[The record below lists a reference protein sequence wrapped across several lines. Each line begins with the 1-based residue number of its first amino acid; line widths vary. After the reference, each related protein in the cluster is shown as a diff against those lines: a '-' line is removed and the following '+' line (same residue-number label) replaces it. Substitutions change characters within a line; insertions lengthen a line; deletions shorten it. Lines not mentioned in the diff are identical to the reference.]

1 MAKQRTSVQKRRK
14 EAARMEKRFQKKK
27 RREEREQAQE
37 EAPGDPGLAPGEDP
51 DLVGIVPGPQ
61 PVTEFHY

>member
-14 EAARMEKRFQKKK
+14 ETSRMEKRLQKKF
-27 RREEREQAQE
+27 RREQRKEELGDQE
-37 EAPGDPGLAPGEDP
+37 EVDPSMDP

-61 PVTEFHY
+61 VIPDYSYKQ

>member
-14 EAARMEKRFQKKK
+14 ELARMEKRFQKKK
-27 RREEREQAQE
+27 RREEREQSKE
-37 EAPGDPGLAPGEDP
+37 ESPECNPEEDP

-61 PVTEFHY
+61 PVNEFHY